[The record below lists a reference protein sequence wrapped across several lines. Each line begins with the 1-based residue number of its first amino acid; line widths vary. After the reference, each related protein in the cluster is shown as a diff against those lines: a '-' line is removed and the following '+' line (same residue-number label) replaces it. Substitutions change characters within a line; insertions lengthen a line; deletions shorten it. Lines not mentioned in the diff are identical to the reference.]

1 MGQSGSKQYSSY
13 SLVSDTDHNFV
24 LERMDENESSEDELF
39 DISSDTQ
46 GLTKEWHKHWFVLQ
60 GTALMYFRD
69 PTAENNG
76 LLDGIIDLGLVQKV
90 QSL

>member
-1 MGQSGSKQYSSY
+1 MS
-13 SLVSDTDHNFV
+13 VF
-24 LERMDENESSEDELF
+24 
-39 DISSDTQ
+39 DTQ

-90 QSL
+90 QSLS